1 VLTLCSGGGTDP
13 SGECYNRGK
22 PNARREGGRRLVEAL
37 RPRLYV
43 SSVYAINLERLK
55 ARGIVGL
62 VVDLDNTL
70 VAWNN
75 DRASHELDR
84 WVQRVKADGFRIC
97 LVSNNFPAR
106 VRRFGEWLGVPSVP
120 NAAKPR
126 RRAFLQAMRL
136 LDTDPA
142 TTAVIGDQ
150 VFTDVLGGNRLHCY
164 TILVLPLTEREY
176 WTTRLVRRVER
187 LVLPAGA
194 PPSETTT
201 HGSP

>member
-1 VLTLCSGGGTDP
+1 M
-13 SGECYNRGK
+13 
-22 PNARREGGRRLVEAL
+22 VERL

-43 SSVYAINLERLK
+43 SSIYAINLERLRR
-55 ARGIVGL
+55 RGIVGL
-62 VVDLDNTL
+62 VLDLDNTL

-75 DRASHELDR
+75 DRASKDLSR
-84 WVQRVKADGFRIC
+84 WVQQAKQQGFRLC

-106 VRRFGEWLGVPSVP
+106 VRRFGQWLDVPAVA

-126 RRAFLQAMRL
+126 RRAFRRAMEL
-136 LDTDPA
+136 IDTEPR

-164 TILVLPLTEREY
+164 TILVLPMTEHEY

-187 LVLPAGA
+187 LVLPQTMRRRRIADAASRASHGA
-194 PPSETTT
+194 TP
-201 HGSP
+201 